1 MTAADQVE
9 CVLSRKTGGEMT
21 PEFEFVIADDVDH
34 EDLVAEI
41 TYGNELVCMLTM
53 EQGFDLLQL
62 EIHPR
67 KDCQPWCFAE
77 QEFRI
82 FC

>member
-1 MTAADQVE
+1 MTAA
-9 CVLSRKTGGEMT
+9 
-21 PEFEFVIADDVDH
+21 FEFVITDDPDH

-41 TYGNELVCMLTM
+41 THGNELVCMLTM
-53 EQGFDLLQL
+53 EQGFDSLQL

-77 QEFRI
+77 QEFEDFLLKAKRRLGELRKSTT
-82 FC
+82 

>member
-1 MTAADQVE
+1 
-9 CVLSRKTGGEMT
+9 MT
-21 PEFEFVIADDVDH
+21 PEFEFVIGDDPDH

-77 QEFRI
+77 QEFEDFLLKAKRRLGELRKSNT
-82 FC
+82 